1 MLAGLLIYSILAGI
15 AVVQWLMVVARKAAF
30 AQKLSGLNAVMR
42 EFQAATDDDARQA
55 LMLKAGT
62 RTLGLSL
69 LLLLTLAV
77 AGLVM
82 ALPLLWLPVTP
93 GEMTSYMTGLTVA
106 AVLWWRARR
115 PRS

>member
-1 MLAGLLIYSILAGI
+1 VLAGLLIYSIVAGI

-30 AQKLSGLNAVMR
+30 TQKLSGLNAVMR

-55 LMLKAGT
+55 LMLKAGA

-69 LLLLTLAV
+69 LMLLTLAV

-82 ALPLLWLPVTP
+82 ALPLFWLPITP
-93 GEMTSYMTGLTVA
+93 GETAAYMAGLTVA
-106 AVLWWRARR
+106 ALVWWRLRR
-115 PRS
+115 PRT